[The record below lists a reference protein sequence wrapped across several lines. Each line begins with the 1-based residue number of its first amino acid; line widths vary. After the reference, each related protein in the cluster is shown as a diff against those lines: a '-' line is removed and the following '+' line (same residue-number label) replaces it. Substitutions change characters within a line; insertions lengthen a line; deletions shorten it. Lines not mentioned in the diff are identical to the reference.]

1 MLKRLKKRFAL
12 LTAVIMLT
20 QFWVTQ
26 PMSVFAA
33 SKGDVVI
40 NEIAWAGSIDNS
52 NDEFIELYNRG
63 NLAVDLSGWV
73 IEDDGSPSYKI
84 TGGAIEP
91 HGYFLIE
98 DNENAVTNV
107 TADAVI
113 NLSLANA
120 GDSLVLKDPG
130 GVVIDTVNAGGGA
143 WFAGNGTDKSTMER
157 IDPDVFEDKAANWAG
172 AVSGNGSKSSLGSN
186 IPGTPKSVNS
196 NYAGSGAEVYFDT
209 GEMIANSGD
218 NIILNVHVDG
228 VTDLYAY
235 GFEINYPAALLN
247 FVSAREAEFLKS
259 DGVAT
264 AFNAALNSG
273 KEGSLIVGNAKLAN
287 PAKGLDGSGKLF
299 ELTFKVVSPESNSGE
314 ITFGAGSFLSD
325 SKANVPAK
333 FSPTD
338 VNISEESQTVAQIA
352 NLKIDQ
358 GDERY
363 SLKLSWQEDLDV
375 ANSYIVKRKM
385 VDGTFAVI
393 GEIVDQNFV
402 DNDKAVKGGKLV
414 PGVTYNY
421 QVIPVKNNIQG
432 QTLEISGKETR
443 GIVGDN
449 DRSDR
454 VDGKDIEN
462 LARAYGSAYGDEEYN
477 ALTDTNFDGVV
488 DGKDLIDI
496 GVNFG
501 LNF

>member
-1 MLKRLKKRFAL
+1 MLKKLKKRLAL
-12 LTAVIMLT
+12 LTAVMMLM
-20 QFWVTQ
+20 QFLVAQGTL
-26 PMSVFAA
+26 VFAA
-33 SKGDVVI
+33 SVGDVVI
-40 NEIAWAGSIDNS
+40 NEIAWAGSADNS
-52 NDEFIELYNRG
+52 NDEWIELYNRG
-63 NLAVDLSGWV
+63 NVAVDLSGWT

-98 DNENAVTNV
+98 DNEVVTNV
-107 TADAVI
+107 IADAVI

-143 WFAGNGTDKSTMER
+143 WFAGDGTSKTTMER
-157 IDPDVFEDKAANWAG
+157 IDPDVFEDKAANWAS

-196 NYAGSGAEVYFDT
+196 NYAGSGAEVYFDA
-209 GEMIANSGD
+209 GAMIVNSGD
-218 NIILNVHVDG
+218 NITLNVHVDG

-247 FVSAREAEFLKS
+247 FVSAKEAEFLKS

-273 KEGSLIVGNAKLAN
+273 KEGSLIIGNARLVN

-299 ELTFKVVSPESNSGE
+299 ELTFKVVSPESDSGE

-333 FSPTD
+333 FSHAD
-338 VNISEESQTVAQIA
+338 VNISDESQIVAQIA

-363 SLKLSWQEDLDV
+363 SLKLSWQEDLDG

-385 VDGTFAVI
+385 VDGNFAVI
-393 GEIVDQNFV
+393 GEIADPGFV
-402 DNDKAVKGGKLV
+402 DKGKLV

-432 QTLEISGKETR
+432 QALEISGKETR
-443 GIVGDN
+443 GLAGDN

>member
-1 MLKRLKKRFAL
+1 MLKKLKRHLAL
-12 LTAVIMLT
+12 LATVMMLT
-20 QFWVTQ
+20 QFWVIQ
-26 PMSVFAA
+26 RMSVFAA
-33 SKGDVVI
+33 TKGDVVI
-40 NEIAWAGSIDNS
+40 NEIAWAGSADNS
-52 NDEFIELYNRG
+52 NDEWIELYNRG
-63 NLAVDLSGWV
+63 NQAIDLSGWT

-84 TGGAIEP
+84 TGGVIEP

-98 DNENAVTNV
+98 DSEVVVANV

-130 GVVIDTVNAGGGA
+130 GVIIDTVNAGGGA

-157 IDPDVFEDKAANWAG
+157 IDPDVFDDKAGNWAS
-172 AVSGNGSKSSLGSN
+172 AISGNGSKSSLGSN
-186 IPGTPKSVNS
+186 IFGTPKAANS
-196 NYAGSGAEVYFDT
+196 NYAGSGAEVYFNT
-209 GEMIANSGD
+209 AEMAVNSGD
-218 NIILNVHVDG
+218 NIILNVQVDG

-247 FVSAREAEFLKS
+247 FVSAKEAEFLKS

-264 AFNAALNSG
+264 AFNAALNG
-273 KEGSLIVGNAKLAN
+273 EKEGLLIVGDARLVN

-299 ELTFKVVSPESNSGE
+299 ELTFKVVSPESDSGE

-333 FSPTD
+333 FSHAD
-338 VNISEESQTVAQIA
+338 VNISDDSQSVAQIA
-352 NLKIDQ
+352 NLKIDP

-363 SLKLSWQEDLDV
+363 SLKLSWQEDLDG

-385 VDGTFAVI
+385 VDGSFAVI
-393 GEIVDQNFV
+393 GEIANPNFV
-402 DNDKAVKGGKLV
+402 DKGKLV

-432 QTLEISGKETR
+432 KFLEISGKETR
-443 GIVGDN
+443 GLTGDN

-462 LARAYGSAYGDEEYN
+462 LARAYGSTYGDEEYN